1 MSSPADTLTV
11 ALVRETFTQ
20 GQPASRLRA
29 RLIEARDR
37 GATLAVL
44 PELPLDHWCPA
55 SDVARAEDAEPPE
68 GRRHR
73 VLAAAAA
80 DASIGVVG
88 GAIVA
93 DPASGRRHNTALVF
107 DAAGALVARYRK
119 VHVPWEAGFWER
131 AHYDAGDEQPEV
143 FCHFGLP
150 LGLQLC
156 SDLLRPQGCQIL
168 GAAGAE
174 AILAPRATLDWT
186 WERWR
191 TVIRANAITSAVY
204 VLSASRPGPEHTVS
218 IGGPSV
224 AVDPHGEVLL
234 ETQEPLA
241 VVTLNREVVSEAR
254 AGYPGYLDVR
264 AALYSKGWG
273 AVAAKEPTR

>member
-1 MSSPADTLTV
+1 M
-11 ALVRETFTQ
+11 ALVRDTFTER
-20 GQPASRLRA
+20 QPAARLRV

-37 GATLAVL
+37 GATLVLL
-44 PELPLDHWCPA
+44 PELPLDPWCPA
-55 SDVARAEDAEPPE
+55 GDEARAEDAEPPE

-73 VLAAAAA
+73 LLATAAA

-119 VHVPWEAGFWER
+119 IHVPWEAGFWER
-131 AHYDAGDEQPEV
+131 AHYDAGDELPVV
-143 FCHFGLP
+143 FDHFGP
-150 LGLQLC
+150 PMGLQLC
-156 SDLLRPQGCQIL
+156 SDLQRPQGCQLL

-174 AILAPRATLDWT
+174 AVLAPRATLDWT

-191 TVIRANAITSAVY
+191 TVIRASAITSAVY
-204 VLSASRPGPEHTVS
+204 VLSATRPGPEGTVS
-218 IGGPSV
+218 MGGPSV
-224 AVDPHGEVLL
+224 AVDPHGEILL
-234 ETQEPLA
+234 ETQESLA
-241 VVTLNREVVSEAR
+241 VVTLDRAVVAEAR

-264 AALYSKGWG
+264 AGLYARGWA
-273 AVAAKEPTR
+273 AVAAKEPAK